1 MGMGHGLS
9 LSPTPCN
16 VNVTRVPVFARL
28 ALVATIPT
36 SASAEWDKILCWGVY
51 LFQYIFIKRRPGPG
65 AERKKWDIIIFQ
77 GWVNRESRNIRWK
90 INLSKMI
97 TQASFQREFLLSFLL
112 WNSLL
117 TFHKIIHLQSFCCW
131 SSQLSLSRKI
141 NFPIARCCCPAAGLT
156 ICRPTWLG
164 AQLLYQSE
172 ETFSNCLDLNSWRSC
187 S

>member
-1 MGMGHGLS
+1 MGMGHGLA
-9 LSPTPCN
+9 LSPTSYN

>member
-1 MGMGHGLS
+1 MWHVFPYLLDWLWSPQLPPRPRRSEIRYCVLACIYFNIS
-9 LSPTPCN
+9 LSRGD
-16 VNVTRVPVFARL
+16 RV
-28 ALVATIPT
+28 LV
-36 SASAEWDKILCWGVY
+36 
-51 LFQYIFIKRRPGPG
+51 Q
-65 AERKKWDIIIFQ
+65 RKKWDIIIFQ

-141 NFPIARCCCPAAGLT
+141 NFPIAGCCCPAAGLT

-172 ETFSNCLDLNSWRSC
+172 ESFSNCLDLNSWRSC